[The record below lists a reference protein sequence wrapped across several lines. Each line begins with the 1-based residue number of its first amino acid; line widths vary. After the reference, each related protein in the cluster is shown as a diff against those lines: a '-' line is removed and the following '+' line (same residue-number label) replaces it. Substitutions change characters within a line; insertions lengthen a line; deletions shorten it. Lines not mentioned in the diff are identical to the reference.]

1 MIALENLERLI
12 MLPKSLKY
20 FEVQLHA
27 VYSCFVIQNYSE
39 KKYYRNLPRKKRT
52 ENNKFCFTSI
62 IQILVLKGEKV
73 PQIITADNNCGRL
86 KLITYNNSEINYD
99 VLSLEIVHPVFTNTR
114 NHSTLNVKRQKKR
127 Q

>member
-1 MIALENLERLI
+1 MIALENLEGLI
-12 MLPKSLKY
+12 MLPKSPKY

-52 ENNKFCFTSI
+52 ENNNSI

-86 KLITYNNSEINYD
+86 KLITYNNSEN
-99 VLSLEIVHPVFTNTR
+99 
-114 NHSTLNVKRQKKR
+114 
-127 Q
+127 

>member
-1 MIALENLERLI
+1 MIALENLEGLT
-12 MLPKSLKY
+12 MLPKSPKY

-52 ENNKFCFTSI
+52 ENNKFFFTSI

-86 KLITYNNSEINYD
+86 KLITYNNSEN
-99 VLSLEIVHPVFTNTR
+99 
-114 NHSTLNVKRQKKR
+114 
-127 Q
+127 